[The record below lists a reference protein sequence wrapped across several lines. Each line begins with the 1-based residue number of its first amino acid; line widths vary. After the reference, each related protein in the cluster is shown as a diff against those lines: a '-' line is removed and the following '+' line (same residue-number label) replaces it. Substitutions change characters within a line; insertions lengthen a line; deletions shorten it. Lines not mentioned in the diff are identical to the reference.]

1 MSMNYDIAVTVL
13 DKAVKYNMPP
23 SDIAELIN
31 NIFNNL
37 EWDND
42 CAYTIEDVIAVA
54 KSIVNDN
61 LFNGD
66 KEPYNKW
73 LELLGEIESPIL

>member
-1 MSMNYDIAVTVL
+1 MSMRGDIVRSVL
-13 DKAVKYNMPP
+13 DKAVRYYMPP

-42 CAYTIEDVIAVA
+42 CAYTKEDVINVA

-73 LELLGEIESPIL
+73 LELHG

>member
-13 DKAVKYNMPP
+13 DKAVKYYMPP

-31 NIFNNL
+31 NIFDNL

-42 CAYTIEDVIAVA
+42 CAYTTEDVINVA

-73 LELLGEIESPIL
+73 LELYG

>member
-1 MSMNYDIAVTVL
+1 MSMRGDIVRSVL
-13 DKAVKYNMPP
+13 DKAVRYYMPP

-42 CAYTIEDVIAVA
+42 CAYTIEDVINVA

-73 LELLGEIESPIL
+73 LELHG

>member
-1 MSMNYDIAVTVL
+1 MSARCDIARSVL
-13 DKAVKYNMPP
+13 DKAVRYYMPS

-42 CAYTIEDVIAVA
+42 CAYTIEDVIVIA
-54 KSIVNDN
+54 KSIVDDKYYSND
-61 LFNGD
+61 
-66 KEPYNKW
+66 KKPYSKW
-73 LELLGEIESPIL
+73 LELHGE

>member
-1 MSMNYDIAVTVL
+1 MNYDIAVTVL
-13 DKAVKYNMPP
+13 DKGVKYNMPP

-42 CAYTIEDVIAVA
+42 CAYTIEDVITVA

-66 KEPYNKW
+66 KKPYNKW
-73 LELLGEIESPIL
+73 LELHG

>member
-1 MSMNYDIAVTVL
+1 MSMRGDIVRSVL
-13 DKAVKYNMPP
+13 DKAVKYYMPP

-42 CAYTIEDVIAVA
+42 CAYTTEDVINVA

-73 LELLGEIESPIL
+73 LELYG

>member
-1 MSMNYDIAVTVL
+1 MSMRGDIVRSVL
-13 DKAVKYNMPP
+13 DKAVKYYMPP

-31 NIFNNL
+31 DIFNNL

-42 CAYTIEDVIAVA
+42 CAYTIEDVINVA

-73 LELLGEIESPIL
+73 LELHG

>member
-1 MSMNYDIAVTVL
+1 MSMRGDIVRSVL
-13 DKAVKYNMPP
+13 DKAVKYYMPP

-31 NIFNNL
+31 DIFNNL

-42 CAYTIEDVIAVA
+42 CAYTIEDVINVA

-73 LELLGEIESPIL
+73 LELYG